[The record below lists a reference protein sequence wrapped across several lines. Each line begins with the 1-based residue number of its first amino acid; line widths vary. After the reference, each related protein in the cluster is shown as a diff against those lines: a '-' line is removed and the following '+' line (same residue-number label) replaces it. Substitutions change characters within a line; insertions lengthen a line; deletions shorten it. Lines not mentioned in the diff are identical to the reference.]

1 MFNYDFY
8 IAAIVVLAVLIAY
21 YSTMK
26 ITRDLAAKIYGVL
39 LGVSIMACV
48 TDMVSGGILMT
59 YFPDNVPM
67 NYLAQ
72 MISCSILH
80 LLPMVFFYYM
90 TILSRKFQRLPRKYY
105 FWGIFG
111 LIEQVLIYT
120 TPLTGWVF
128 TYSAREK
135 YARGPLIW
143 ILVAVAIF
151 YILSACLEI
160 VLHGREQG
168 GRYRFITL
176 VFVSSTL
183 VCMLI
188 QMWNPYYV
196 LLGASTAVNC
206 LIMQLALYNPRLV
219 EEANQKEIE
228 ARKEAEEAN
237 RAKSSFLANMS
248 HEIRTP
254 MNAICGMAEILGKSD
269 LRPIERD
276 YVRTIQEASQSLLHI
291 IDDVLD
297 FSKIDADEMELVE
310 EDYYFDQLMMGV
322 EDIIAARLQEKTI
335 RFEIN
340 MGDPLPQVVRG
351 DKMKVHQIL
360 INILGNAVKF
370 TEKGK
375 ITLDIDFAPRQDG
388 NLQISFM
395 VTDTGIGIKKEDM
408 GKLFNR
414 FSQIDGRY
422 NRKVEGTGLG
432 LVLSRKLARLMGG
445 DITVSSEFGVGSC
458 FKIVI
463 IQKEGTYFKDAVN
476 QERLNDFQAYV
487 YEEDSEERW
496 YLSRI
501 LSQLGVSTIFFHDER
516 QLADFAQECG
526 KKEGGKENEILFYHY
541 EGNQRMASR
550 FGTCCRKV
558 ALMEYYTR
566 GADREKL
573 DYYLRKPLDVYKVA
587 RVLMGEPFGMEGKL
601 YPGIAIKDARIA
613 IVDDNRVN
621 VKVAITL
628 LKEFGAR
635 MEAFT
640 SGEGILKALE
650 GGRTYD
656 IIFMDHMMPQM
667 SGVEVARRIREMP
680 GEYAAKA
687 VIIALTANAIDG
699 VEEDYREVGINDWL
713 FKPVNLERI
722 QEKIIKY
729 LPPEKVTY
737 CEEHEG

>member
-8 IAAIVVLAVLIAY
+8 IASIVVLAVLIAY

-26 ITRDLAAKIYGVL
+26 ITRDLTARTYGLL
-39 LGVSIMACV
+39 LGVSFAACV
-48 TDMVSGGILMT
+48 TDVISGGILME
-59 YFPDNVPM
+59 YFPENVPL

-72 MISCSILH
+72 MVSCSSLH
-80 LLPMVFFYYM
+80 LIPIVFFYYM
-90 TILSRKFQRLPRKYY
+90 ATLSRKLQRLPRKYY

-128 TYSAREK
+128 TYSAWEK
-135 YARGPLIW
+135 YARGPLMW
-143 ILVAVAIF
+143 VLVAVAVF
-151 YILSACLEI
+151 YILGACLEI
-160 VLHGREQG
+160 FLRKKDQG

-183 VCMLI
+183 VCMMI
-188 QMWNPYYV
+188 QMWDSYYV

-254 MNAICGMAEILGKSD
+254 MNAICGMAEILGKCD
-269 LRPIERD
+269 LRPIEKD

-322 EDIIAARLQEKTI
+322 EDIIAARLQEKRI

-340 MGDPLPQVVRG
+340 MGDPLPQIVRG
-351 DKMKVHQIL
+351 DKMKIHQIL

-375 ITLDIDFAPRQDG
+375 ITLDIDFNPRQDG
-388 NLQISFM
+388 KLQISFM

-414 FSQIDGRY
+414 FSQVDGRY

-445 DITVSSEFGVGSC
+445 DVTASSEFGVGSC
-458 FKIVI
+458 FRIVV
-463 IQKEGTYFKDAVN
+463 IQKEDTYFKDVMN
-476 QERLNDFQAYV
+476 QERLKDFHAYV

-501 LSQLGVSTIFFHDER
+501 LSQLGVSSVFFYDKG
-516 QLADFAQECG
+516 QLSDLAGECRG
-526 KKEGGKENEILFYHY
+526 EEGGEGNKILFYTY
-541 EGNQRMASR
+541 EGNHDLVNDL
-550 FGTCCRKV
+550 GIGCRKV

-573 DYYLRKPLDVYKVA
+573 DYYLRKPLDVFKVV
-587 RVLMGEPFGMEGKL
+587 RVLMEQSPGVEGDECSR
-601 YPGIAIKDARIA
+601 IALRDARFA

-621 VKVAITL
+621 VKVAVTL

-650 GGRTYD
+650 RGRTYD
-656 IIFMDHMMPQM
+656 IIFMDHMMPEM

-680 GEYAAKA
+680 GEYPAKA

-699 VEEDYREVGINDWL
+699 VEKDYREVGMNDWI
-713 FKPVNLERI
+713 FKPVNLERM

-729 LPPEKVTY
+729 LPPEKVMY
-737 CEEHEG
+737 CEENEG